1 MIDIPAIETARLR
14 LRGPAL
20 GDFRNQSEL
29 WAHPEVVR
37 FTMGEPQTP
46 EQTWSRLLRCIGHW
60 TALDFGLWTLEDKLT
75 SEFIG
80 EAGFA
85 DLHRDLRPGLD
96 GIPEAGWVLHPSKHG
111 KGYATEAVRAV
122 LNWGRERWGS
132 IPVAC
137 LIRPE
142 HKTSLRVAEKCGFT
156 IREQTTYKGDPV
168 LILRRTL

>member
-1 MIDIPAIETARLR
+1 
-14 LRGPAL
+14 
-20 GDFRNQSEL
+20 
-29 WAHPEVVR
+29 
-37 FTMGEPQTP
+37 MGEPQTP

-132 IPVAC
+132 TPVAC
-137 LIRPE
+137 LIQPE
-142 HKTSLRVAEKCGFT
+142 HKASLRVAEKSGFAF
-156 IREQTTYKGDPV
+156 REQTTYKDHPV
-168 LILRRTL
+168 LILQRTL